1 MWAERLARATTG
13 ARWCVT
19 ICLASILCWGCQQTP
34 TTVVGSITLD
44 GKAIS
49 IAPNERGTI
58 IFQTVSRQGA
68 TATGLLDSQGRFKLG
83 TGASSE
89 VAPGKYQVAV
99 SVVQLLPTTEGAEQ
113 GAKRITPAKYAAA
126 SESGLQADVTPGEN
140 EIDFNLVHDADEN
153 ANPPSPASASPRS
166 NERELPSDSA
176 KEN

>member
-19 ICLASILCWGCQQTP
+19 ICLASILCWSCQQTP
-34 TTVVGSITLD
+34 TTVAGSITLD

-58 IFQTVSRQGA
+58 TFQSVSRQGP
-68 TATGLLDSQGRFKLG
+68 TATGLLDSQGRFKLA

-89 VAPGKYQVAV
+89 VAPGKYQVTV
-99 SVVQLLPTTEGAEQ
+99 SIVQLLPTTEGAEQ
-113 GAKRITPAKYAAA
+113 GAKCITPAKYAAA
-126 SESGLQADVTPGEN
+126 SESGLQADVKPGEN
-140 EIDFNLVHDADEN
+140 KIDFNLVHDADEN

-166 NERELPSDSA
+166 NEPELPSDSA